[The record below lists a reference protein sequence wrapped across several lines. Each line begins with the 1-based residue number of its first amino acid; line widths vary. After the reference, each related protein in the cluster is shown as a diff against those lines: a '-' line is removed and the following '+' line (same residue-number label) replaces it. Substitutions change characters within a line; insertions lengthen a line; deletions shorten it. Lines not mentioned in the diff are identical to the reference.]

1 VNLSLRD
8 ILAEGVGHWLSKV
21 KEFRDVILHKPT
33 TCRGRPVNNHNFSRN
48 CGLYAFRAFWDA
60 LTAWQIIAHAAAKDE
75 KEKG

>member
-1 VNLSLRD
+1 
-8 ILAEGVGHWLSKV
+8 
-21 KEFRDVILHKPT
+21 
-33 TCRGRPVNNHNFSRN
+33 VNNHNFSRN